1 MPREPGT
8 VSLRGRCP
16 DAWTRA
22 ALAPPRAHGVPLSK
36 AEIKTE
42 PGDFRVEEQ
51 LSFVPSGEGPHWLLR
66 VEKRAAN
73 TRWVAAELARLA
85 GLPAAEVGYAGLKD
99 RHAITVQWFSVPARH
114 KSQEFWQALS
124 TEEFRVLEAHANL
137 RKLKRG
143 ALSGNRFRIRLRKVA
158 WLRGQ
163 LEAKLAALRAHGV
176 PNYFGPQRF
185 GREGRNLDRVADW
198 LERGVKPPGRTERGF
213 TLSAARALIFNA
225 VLARRVESASWG
237 ALQSGDLASLDGS
250 GSHFPVTAV
259 DDELSRRIEAFD
271 IHPSGPLWG
280 RGQPQTEGRVRELE
294 LEVARE
300 FGPVT
305 ELLASEGLEQE
316 RRPLRCAVRD
326 LRVEADAE
334 THEAEE
340 RTLTLSFSLG
350 RGQFATAVLRE
361 IAELRGALELEAE
374 E

>member
-1 MPREPGT
+1 
-8 VSLRGRCP
+8 VSLRDRRP

-22 ALAPPRAHGVPLSK
+22 ALTPPRAHGVPLSK

-42 PGDFRVEEQ
+42 PEDFRVEEQ
-51 LSFVPSGEGPHWLLR
+51 LSFLPSGEGPHWLLR

-99 RHAITVQWFSVPARH
+99 RHAITVQWFSVPARN
-114 KSQEFWQALS
+114 KSQEFWQAVS

-158 WLRGQ
+158 WPRGE

-185 GREGRNLDRVADW
+185 GREGRNLDRVANW
-198 LERGVKPPGRTERGF
+198 LECGVKPAGRTERGF
-213 TLSAARALIFNA
+213 ALSAARSLIFNA

-237 ALQSGDLASLDGS
+237 ALQPGDLASLDGS

-280 RGQPQTEGRVRELE
+280 RGAPQTERQVRELE

-300 FGPVT
+300 FAPVA

-316 RRPLRCAVRD
+316 RRPLRCTVRD
-326 LRVEADAE
+326 LRIEADAG
-334 THEAEE
+334 TNEAEE

-361 IAELRGALELEAE
+361 IAELGGALEPEAD
-374 E
+374 